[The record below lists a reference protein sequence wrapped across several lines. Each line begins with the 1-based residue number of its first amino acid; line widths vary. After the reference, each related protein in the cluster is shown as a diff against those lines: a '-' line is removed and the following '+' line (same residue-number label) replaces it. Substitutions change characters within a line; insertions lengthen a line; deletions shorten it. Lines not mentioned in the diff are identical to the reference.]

1 MKNIFHPCSSISK
14 LLYIQAIAILFSFFQ
29 CRDTMSFDNIN
40 TVTPQESTINADAL
54 RGIHLL
60 YNLKFEAAET
70 HFQKVIV
77 DSPEKPI
84 GYFYMAM
91 ATWSRLAAGF
101 WGPETVKEYT
111 KRIDQTIK
119 IAKRRIDSGQADSY
133 DYFYLGGAL
142 GFKGRFELMERKW
155 FSAFLLASD
164 AIDALNICL
173 EMDPDNKDVMLGL
186 GIFDYYTAKFS
197 GVLKF
202 LAYLLLHRGNTVEGI
217 RKLNVAA
224 HEAVYSTSEAKNTL
238 LHIYLFLEED
248 YVNSLPLTEDL
259 ASKYKDNPH
268 FEFFKGIIYMRQGRE
283 TDYKNILR
291 NLQTRSQ
298 QEASQKT
305 SLFWERRA
313 LYLEA
318 ANHLFHGLYAEA
330 RETLMKILAQSDPVN
345 DPGMIA
351 WPVLKLGMSYDLEG
365 NREKAREYYQQIM
378 NMKNGS
384 GAQFLAEKF
393 HGKPPEKGDPFI
405 GY

>member
-1 MKNIFHPCSSISK
+1 MPSPRSFLSK
-14 LLYIQAIAILFSFFQ
+14 FLYVQAIAVLFFSFQ
-29 CRDTMSFDNIN
+29 GRGVCSLDNSN
-40 TVTPQESTINADAL
+40 TLTPQESRINENAL

-60 YNLKFEAAET
+60 YNLKFEDAET
-70 HFQKVIV
+70 EFQRVIV
-77 DSPEKPI
+77 DSSDKPI

-91 ATWSRLAAGF
+91 ATWSHLAVGF
-101 WGPETVKEYT
+101 WGPDNVKEYK
-111 KRIDQTIK
+111 KRIDKTIK
-119 IAKRRIDSGQADSY
+119 VARRRIDSGHADSF

-173 EMDPDNKDVMLGL
+173 EMDPENKDVMLGL

-202 LAYLLLHRGNTVEGI
+202 LAYLLLHRGNMAEGI
-217 RKLNVAA
+217 RKLTVAA
-224 HEAVYSTSEAKNTL
+224 NEAVYSATEAKNTL

-248 YVNSLPLTEDL
+248 YVNALPLTKDL
-259 ASKYKDNPH
+259 ASRYKDNPR

-283 TDYKNILR
+283 TEYKNILQKIR
-291 NLQTRSQ
+291 ASSQ
-298 QEASQKT
+298 QESLYET
-305 SLFWERRA
+305 SLFWEKRS

-318 ANHLFHGLYAEA
+318 ANQIFHGSHAEA
-330 RETLMKILAQSDPVN
+330 RDTLMKILAQPDPIN

-351 WPVLKLGMSYDLEG
+351 WPLLKLGMSYDLEG
-365 NREKAREYYQQIM
+365 NREKARQYYQQIM
-378 NMKNGS
+378 SMKNGS

-393 HGKPPEKGDPFI
+393 HGEPPKEGDPFI